1 MGEGDCGNCN
11 GCDCGSG
18 LRHEIIEYGRRLE
31 RAWSRETAAPS
42 CQDRWTRENNAL
54 GQGAVTALLIQD
66 KFGGDLIRTE
76 VAGHGSHYF
85 NRLPNGCT
93 VDFTIQQFPDG
104 APQAPQGSPLRRI
117 YVFIFPSP
125 RVSASISS
133 YARLHGPEKNRVAA
147 RPSRR

>member
-85 NRLPNGCT
+85 NRLPNGWT

-104 APQAPQGSPLRRI
+104 AQQAPEEVRTRGYVLDSPG
-117 YVFIFPSP
+117 
-125 RVSASISS
+125 A
-133 YARLHGPEKNRVAA
+133 VAA
-147 RPSRR
+147 RTRERYELLKAALEKIPE